1 MAIRSLASAILGSM
15 RLSNDSLPFLF
26 KKEIP
31 AALFSS
37 LAFIKLLRNLVASPP
52 SLATAALTTPSLSI
66 SRFCCTRPS
75 GVSNGLLIES
85 CKSKAIPNSP
95 GSCNVLTTSFTSLG
109 SKLTSSE
116 GTPSFSASASNLRL
130 SNKAVRAVLSSISF
144 CSSSMWVETA
154 FSVLATSFFSFV
166 PSAGLTAPSPAIFC
180 PAGSPVASTPSP
192 LSSVVLSV
200 SPGPDTFWATVVS

>member
-1 MAIRSLASAILGSM
+1 M
-15 RLSNDSLPFLF
+15 RLSNISLPCLF
-26 KKEIP
+26 KKETP
-31 AALFSS
+31 SALVSS
-37 LAFIKLLRNLVASPP
+37 LAFIRLLRSIVPSLP

-95 GSCNVLTTSFTSLG
+95 GSCNVLTISFTSLG

-154 FSVLATSFFSFV
+154 FSVLATSFFSFT
-166 PSAGLTAPSPAIFC
+166 PSAGSTVPSPAIFC
-180 PAGSPVASTPSP
+180 PAGSPVASTPS
-192 LSSVVLSV
+192 LLGSVMLWAG
-200 SPGPDTFWATVVS
+200 PGPGTFWATVVS